1 MKLIIKNIY
10 SIGVFVMKKLWVT
23 HSYTIL
29 IILAFCIAGFFWESD
44 NTYKQEEFLS
54 VTIVPGDTVW
64 ELADQYSANSGLSK
78 KQFINWVLTQNEL
91 SETLL
96 IPGEDIILPVKI
108 RTNVR
113 ETELASA
120 TGE

>member
-1 MKLIIKNIY
+1 
-10 SIGVFVMKKLWVT
+10 MKKLWLT

-44 NTYKQEEFLS
+44 HSHKQEEFMS
-54 VTIVPGDTVW
+54 VTIIPGDTIW

-96 IPGEDIILPVKI
+96 IPGEDIILPVKT
-108 RTNVR
+108 RSNAR